1 MNKKI
6 IAAFIIM
13 SLIAP
18 AKAAGSNIKNNTITP
33 TVAILD
39 TAIDTSLPVFRG
51 RISHEVCILEWNSC
65 PNKRSFM
72 EGPGSSVLPL
82 SIISKNG
89 FDHGTRMASI
99 FAENTSFNIVFVR
112 IVGNTFDG
120 QRQLVNEITIVNA
133 LDWVIKNKERLNIQ
147 AVSMSQGS
155 YDILG
160 PAGGEYCPKTTS
172 TQNKVKELMAMNV
185 PTLMSAGNNRDYNR
199 INWPA
204 CITEVVSVGAS
215 TTQDEFAQMYSNY
228 DSKRLDFVSLGQTT
242 AFSPGGTRSNVTG
255 TSVSTIIAAAQ
266 WMELLKSNPTAS
278 YDQVYESFF
287 KTSKDAKS
295 SRGFSARLINLNSAI
310 TYSLS
315 IQSQKLAAQKAA
327 LIASLMAKQDTEI
340 NKVINDYNLAVL
352 ALTKTKD
359 ASIEAIKKSIQEEVA
374 KLG

>member
-6 IAAFIIM
+6 IAAFIIV

-18 AKAAGSNIKNNTITP
+18 AKAAGTNITNNTITP

-39 TAIDTSLPVFRG
+39 TAIDASLPVFKG

-65 PNKRSFM
+65 PNKKSFM
-72 EGPGSSVLPL
+72 EGSGSAVLPL

-99 FAENTSFNIVFVR
+99 FAENTSFNIVFIR
-112 IVGNTFDG
+112 MVGNTFDG
-120 QRQLVNEITIVNA
+120 QRQLVNEITVVNA
-133 LDWVIKNKERLNIQ
+133 LDWVMKNKEKFNIQ

-160 PAGGEYCPKTTS
+160 PAGGEYCPKTTA
-172 TQNKVKELMAMNV
+172 TQNKVKELMAVNV
-185 PTLMSAGNNRDYNR
+185 PTLMSAGNNKDFNR

-215 TTQDEFAQMYSNY
+215 TTQDGFAQMYSNY

-242 AFSPGGTRSNVTG
+242 AISPGGLRSNVTG

-266 WMELLKSNPTAS
+266 WMELLKNNPTAS
-278 YDQVYESFF
+278 YEQVYESFL
-287 KTSKDAKS
+287 KTSKEAKS
-295 SRGFSARLINLNSAI
+295 TKGFSAKLIDLNSAI

-315 IQSQKLAAQKAA
+315 IQSQQLAVQKAA
-327 LIASLMAKQDTEI
+327 LIAALMAKQESDI
-340 NKVINDYNLAVL
+340 NKVISDYNLAVL

-359 ASIEAIKKSIQEEVA
+359 ASIEAIKKLTESEVA